1 MFTKRMPDVATRFLL
16 PFDDNATI
24 LGIDEDTA
32 VIGGPEEWTVQGR
45 QSAWILHPDSRDEL
59 PTGTIFTTKA

>member
-1 MFTKRMPDVATRFLL
+1 LL